1 MGDGVACRKAS
12 PFCCLAEAAPEKR
25 TRRMGAVYSA
35 AANLVMV
42 VLCLLIGGCCVRG
55 SKANISLTLI
65 MRRRPKRKR
74 VLKFGVTR
82 TSEINTPM
90 SESKTYLEGV
100 STTLIQCN

>member
-12 PFCCLAEAAPEKR
+12 PFCCLADAR
-25 TRRMGAVYSA
+25 TRRMGAVYI

-42 VLCLLIGGCCVRG
+42 FYGCVEVAQAYQHFADSHLG
-55 SKANISLTLI
+55 PASSAK
-65 MRRRPKRKR
+65 KKER

>member
-1 MGDGVACRKAS
+1 MGDDGVACRKAS
-12 PFCCLAEAAPEKR
+12 PFCCLAEAAHEKR

-65 MRRRPKRKR
+65 MGLRRRPKRKR

-82 TSEINTPM
+82 TSEINT
-90 SESKTYLEGV
+90 
-100 STTLIQCN
+100 QCRNPKRILKG